1 LPFVLLARAK
11 ESAKLLLH
19 PGAPTVPSTLGA
31 DLLASRDSER
41 GSLTN
46 KGLVA
51 ALLAGSCLSSIDAAA
66 QTWIGADST
75 YETAAN
81 WNPATVPDSGA
92 TATFANTGVAS
103 IDVNAALT
111 VGAFAFS
118 ANAAAYTIS
127 NMGGIDFDGAGI
139 QNGSSNTQTIV
150 TGGSAGLTFHAI
162 SSAGSASLV
171 TNDGGSTTFVDN
183 STAGTATITT
193 NGTGSTFFQD
203 NSSAGN
209 ATLIAQNGGT
219 IQFLQ
224 TSNAGLARITVDNG
238 GVTFFDASNAS
249 GATIVVRNNG
259 LLAFADTSTAGSANI
274 ASSANG
280 AVTFYDT
287 STAGTATITTN
298 SGGSLTFQNSSSAGN
313 ATLVTNNGGC
323 TCFFDQST
331 GGQARFITNA
341 GGVVDISRL
350 STPGT
355 TAGSIEG
362 TGRYI
367 LGSKQLT
374 VGGNDRSTEVSGAI
388 SGSGG
393 SLVKVGVGNLILSG
407 NNTYTGPTSVT
418 AGTLAVN
425 GSITSN
431 VTVGSGG
438 TLGGTGTIA
447 GRVVNAGIIAPGNS
461 IGTLTINGSYVQAAG
476 SIYQV
481 EVNGAGQSDRINVS
495 GTPGTA
501 TIQGGTVQV
510 LAQPGS
516 YANIRRYTILN
527 ATGGVSGA
535 YAGVTSNFAFLTPSL
550 AYDANNVFLILAIG
564 QNAFAA
570 GGLTPNQKAVG
581 SALDRSFATA
591 TGDYA
596 TVIGALVDLNVFQG
610 PAALDAISGQ
620 QYADF
625 GTMNVNNSAMFMNAV
640 SQQMAGA
647 RGAASGGQ
655 RQALAQAC
663 DIAACDGAS
672 PWTVWASALGGLGSV
687 AGDYNASTASY
698 NFGGGAAGIDYRL
711 DPRFLVGIGA
721 GYTAGNLWVNNFLG
735 KGNTDSVAVAAYG
748 SFTQGGFYADALA
761 GYAYFYNQLQRQIL
775 IPGLQPRT
783 ANGAAGA
790 NQALGQVETG
800 YTLGVFVPAAATLT
814 PFARLQGSS
823 VTQNAFSEW
832 GTANSLSLNV
842 AQQTTN
848 SLRSTF
854 GVNLGGAIPIGD
866 TRTIDLG
873 LRVGWQHEFAS
884 TTRSI
889 TAALSG
895 APFAAFTVYGATPQP
910 DSAVIGFSAR
920 TNLAAATQ
928 LYLRYDGD
936 IGSGTDNHTVNL
948 GVRFSW

>member
-1 LPFVLLARAK
+1 
-11 ESAKLLLH
+11 
-19 PGAPTVPSTLGA
+19 
-31 DLLASRDSER
+31 
-41 GSLTN
+41 
-46 KGLVA
+46 
-51 ALLAGSCLSSIDAAA
+51 
-66 QTWIGADST
+66 
-75 YETAAN
+75 TA
-81 WNPATVPDSGA
+81 
-92 TATFANTGVAS
+92 
-103 IDVNAALT
+103 
-111 VGAFAFS
+111 
-118 ANAAAYTIS
+118 
-127 NMGGIDFDGAGI
+127 
-139 QNGSSNTQTIV
+139 
-150 TGGSAGLTFHAI
+150 
-162 SSAGSASLV
+162 
-171 TNDGGSTTFVDN
+171 
-183 STAGTATITT
+183 
-193 NGTGSTFFQD
+193 
-203 NSSAGN
+203 
-209 ATLIAQNGGT
+209 
-219 IQFLQ
+219 
-224 TSNAGLARITVDNG
+224 
-238 GVTFFDASNAS
+238 
-249 GATIVVRNNG
+249 
-259 LLAFADTSTAGSANI
+259 TAGSANI

-298 SGGSLTFQNSSSAGN
+298 NGGSLTFQNASSAGN

-331 GGQARFITNA
+331 GGQARFITNS

-842 AQQTTN
+842 SQQTTN

-920 TNLAAATQ
+920 TNIAAATQ

-948 GVRFSW
+948 GLRFSW